1 MADPVAPR
9 PNVTLATLAVVDDPN
24 SRVTVHFNPAS
35 LQLTL
40 SNELKGDNKNDQR
53 KQYVAKTSAKLSM
66 DLQFDTTDSGKD
78 VTQDTRKL
86 QAFIVP
92 PKAVNKSAKKDPPAP
107 IVLFEWGTLKFK
119 GVAESYKETIDYFSA
134 EGVPLRAQVSL
145 TLTRQDQVFDPSGE
159 PASKSGDA
167 VDAPFNSS
175 SDAANSAGSPNAARD
190 IAAANG
196 EENLRFGAAASLTIE
211 GNVTLKPAAA
221 FSAGGGAGFGI
232 GGGAGLGI
240 DGGAGLGISGG
251 AGFSLGGG
259 IGGGISVSTGLGL
272 AGTARLSAT
281 EGAFSGLRANLA
293 ARSSVQL
300 DPSRVLPRPAS
311 VTLATDA
318 GASFRAGGK
327 ATFSGAAGLR
337 ADVGAAT
344 SGKIT
349 FDAS

>member
-1 MADPVAPR
+1 MATPAKTIDGPTEQSR
-9 PNVTLATLAVVDDPN
+9 KITLARIGIVTDGKDNVSDWVD
-24 SRVTVHFNPAS
+24 VHFNPAS

-53 KQYVAKTSAKLSM
+53 KQYVAKTSAKLTM

-86 QAFIVP
+86 QGFIVP
-92 PKAVNKSAKKDPPAP
+92 PKPVNKSAKKDPPAP

-119 GVAESYKETIDYFSA
+119 GVAENYKETIDFFSA
-134 EGVPLRAQVSL
+134 EGVPLRAQVNL
-145 TLTRQDQVFDPSGE
+145 TLTRQDQVFDESGQ
-159 PASKSGDA
+159 PAAKSDDA
-167 VDAPFNSS
+167 VDALANSA
-175 SDAANSAGSPNAARD
+175 SDAAQRAGNPDAARG

-196 EENLRFGAAASLTIE
+196 EENLRFGASAALTIE
-211 GNVTLKPAAA
+211 GEVTLKPAAA

-232 GGGAGLGI
+232 GGGAEFGI
-240 DGGAGLGISGG
+240 GGGAGLSFGGGLG
-251 AGFSLGGG
+251 AGA
-259 IGGGISVSTGLGL
+259 SVGL
-272 AGTARLSAT
+272 AGRARLSAT
-281 EGAFSGLRANLA
+281 EGAFAGLRTNVTT
-293 ARSSVQL
+293 RSVSL
-300 DPSRVLPRPAS
+300 DTSRLLPKPAS

-337 ADVGAAT
+337 ADVGATA